1 MHKKKHNPSSK
12 QKNAEILKA
21 KYGFVDKK
29 EVNNNI
35 YNENKKQSRV

>member
-1 MHKKKHNPSSK
+1 
-12 QKNAEILKA
+12 LKA

-35 YNENKKQSRV
+35 YNENKK